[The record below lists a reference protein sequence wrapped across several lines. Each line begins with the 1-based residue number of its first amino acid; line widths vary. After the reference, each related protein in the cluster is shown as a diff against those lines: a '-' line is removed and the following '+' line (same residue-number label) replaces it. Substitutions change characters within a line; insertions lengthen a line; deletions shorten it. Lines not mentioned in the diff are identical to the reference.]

1 MNPHWNSYL
10 NRSLSRRELLR
21 VSSTG
26 FGSLALAGLLADEA
40 RAATMGATAPG
51 PLAVK
56 PPHFAPKA
64 KRVIFLFMHGGPSQ
78 VDTFDYKPLL
88 IRNHGKPPPF
98 ARPKVVSAETYNL
111 LKAPWEFKQHG
122 QSGMWVS
129 ELFPEIARKVDKL
142 CFVK

>member
-10 NRSLSRRELLR
+10 NRSLSRREMLR

-26 FGSLALAGLLADEA
+26 FGSLGLAGLLADEA
-40 RAATMGATAPG
+40 RAATLGAAAPG
-51 PLAVK
+51 PLSVK

-88 IRNHGKPPPF
+88 ERDHGKALPF
-98 ARPKVVSAETYNL
+98 AKPRVFSSPTSHL
-111 LKAPWEFKQHG
+111 LKSPWKFRQYG
-122 QSGMWVS
+122 QSGAWVS
-129 ELFPEIARKVDKL
+129 DLFPNL
-142 CFVK
+142 